1 MKKKLLLCMIP
12 ILMLSTNVFATNI
25 TPTDTIQKTVVIDK
39 NEESNFLNLVDKNIE
54 KDNIKYILENKD
66 RQELETIDSKVIEQ
80 TKTLE
85 LSTNNKNTILQNFK
99 QSINYNDGEF
109 VGELYRLDDSLKIST
124 ISHGRY
130 EKVFTIDKQ
139 YTNLDKADLDYI
151 PKNITIGGYTY
162 SLTKCDWNI
171 VDNEKIQNVSIPKTY
186 TANTTYKTIKTLD
199 NPYTYQCEITYNGEV
214 SKKSINKIQ
223 YTLTYKQEKQE
234 QQEEI
239 QENKTSILP
248 YLGGT
253 GVFLVVIFFLLPNA
267 KITNYYDGKYQVI
280 KYIRISTIN
289 PKVNL
294 KNLPK
299 AKTNA
304 FSIKFS
310 DRLDKKLTGKTVEII
325 TPKTTYQKMIINK
338 SIEVHL

>member
-25 TPTDTIQKTVVIDK
+25 KPTDTIQKTVVIDK

-66 RQELETIDSKVIEQ
+66 RQELETIDSKVMEQ

-109 VGELYRLDDSLKIST
+109 VGELYRLDDSLKISA
-124 ISHGRY
+124 ISHGKY

-171 VDNEKIQNVSIPKTY
+171 VDNEKIQNIYIPKNY
-186 TANTTYKTIKTLD
+186 TANTTYKTIKTLY

-280 KYIRISTIN
+280 KYIRISTRN

-310 DRLDKKLTGKTVEII
+310 DRLDRKLTGKTVEII

>member
-25 TPTDTIQKTVVIDK
+25 TPIDTIQKTIIIDK
-39 NEESNFLNLVDKNIE
+39 NEESNFLNLVDKTIE

-66 RQELETIDSKVIEQ
+66 KQELETIDSKIIEQ

-85 LSTNNKNTILQNFK
+85 LSTNNKNTILQNFT

-109 VGELYRLDDSLKIST
+109 SGELYRLDNSLKIFT
-124 ISHGRY
+124 ISHGKY

-151 PKNITIGGYTY
+151 PKDITIGGYIY

-171 VDNEKIQNVSIPKTY
+171 VDNEKIQNISIPKTY
-186 TANTTYKTIKTLD
+186 NANTTYKTIKTLE

-234 QQEEI
+234 QPEEI
-239 QENKTSILP
+239 KENRTSILP
-248 YLGGT
+248 YLGGI
-253 GVFLVVIFFLLPNA
+253 GVFLVVVFFLLPNA

-280 KYIRISTIN
+280 KYIRVSTRN

-304 FSIKFS
+304 FSIKFN

-325 TPKTTYQKMIINK
+325 TPKAIYEKMIMNK

>member
-1 MKKKLLLCMIP
+1 MKKKLVLFMIP
-12 ILMLSTNVFATNI
+12 ILMLSTNVFAT
-25 TPTDTIQKTVVIDK
+25 DTFQKTIVIDK
-39 NEESNFLNLVDKNIE
+39 NEENNFLNLVDKTIE
-54 KDNIKYILENKD
+54 KDNIKYVLENKD
-66 RQELETIDSKVIEQ
+66 RQELETLDSKVMEQ

-85 LSTNNKNTILQNFK
+85 LTTNNKNAILQNFK
-99 QSINYNDGEF
+99 QLINYNDGEF
-109 VGELYRLDDSLKIST
+109 TGELYRLDDSLKIST
-124 ISHGRY
+124 IKNGKY

-139 YTNLDKADLDYI
+139 YTSLDKADLDYI
-151 PKNITIGGYTY
+151 PKEITKDGYTY

-171 VDNEKIQNVSIPKTY
+171 VDNEKIQNVFIPKTY
-186 TANTTYKTIKTLD
+186 TANTTYKTIKTLE
-199 NPYTYQCEITYNGEV
+199 NPYTYQCEITYNGEI

-234 QQEEI
+234 QEEI

-253 GVFLVVIFFLLPNA
+253 GVFLVVVFFLLPNA
-267 KITNYYDGKYQVI
+267 KITNYYDGRYQVI
-280 KYIRISTIN
+280 KYIRVSTRN

-294 KNLPK
+294 KNLPR

-325 TPKTTYQKMIINK
+325 TPKTTYQKMIMNK